1 MATARTKIAYLDTIK
16 TEKDYFR
23 LAKNVR
29 GIAYDMASGR
39 AYQFINLRQV
49 LSRKMNQEKISR
61 RLMAK
66 AIGIHQGSLTSYLT
80 GKRGLPYKYMER
92 MLGILYGDSDW
103 VDRVQREE

>member
-1 MATARTKIAYLDTIK
+1 MATARTKIEYLDTIK

-29 GIAYDMASGR
+29 GIAFDIASGR

-66 AIGIHQGSLTSYLT
+66 AIGMRQSDFNSYLM
-80 GKRGLPYKYMER
+80 GRRGLPYKYMER

-103 VDRVQREE
+103 VDRVQTEE